1 MLALLL
7 IVAYL
12 AGGIPFSVLVVR
24 LLRGVDLRRSGS
36 GNPGAMNSL
45 RTAGPAAGVLVAA
58 LDAAKGG
65 LAVLAGR
72 WLIGPEAGALAGCAA
87 VIGHCFSPYMIATSG
102 GLFANG
108 WKMALRRTG
117 GKGLATGGGVLL
129 AIAWP
134 AALIAIAIFAIALFV
149 LPTDD
154 TIAAVIAV
162 FAAIPAMWY
171 FTRSLAITAAA
182 LVVAVIIAIKHLP
195 DMREAFWVEPQE

>member
-1 MLALLL
+1 MLALL
-7 IVAYL
+7 IAAYCV
-12 AGGIPFSVLVVR
+12 GGIPFSVLVVR

-45 RTAGPAAGVLVAA
+45 RTAGPMAGVVVAA

-65 LAVLAGR
+65 LPVLAGQ
-72 WLIGPEAGALAGCAA
+72 WLIGAEAGALAGCAA

-102 GLFANG
+102 GLFGHG
-108 WKMALRRTG
+108 WKMALRRAG

-134 AALIAIAIFAIALFV
+134 AALIAIAIFGLALVV

-154 TIAAVIAV
+154 TIPAVIAV
-162 FAAIPAMWY
+162 FAAVPAMWY
-171 FTRSLAITAAA
+171 FTRSPAITVAA
-182 LVVAVIIAIKHLP
+182 LVVALVIAVKHLP